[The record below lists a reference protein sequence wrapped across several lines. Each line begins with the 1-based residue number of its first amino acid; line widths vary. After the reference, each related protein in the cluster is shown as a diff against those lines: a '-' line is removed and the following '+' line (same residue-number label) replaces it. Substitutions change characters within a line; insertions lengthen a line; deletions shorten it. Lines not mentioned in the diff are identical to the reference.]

1 MGLRTNPTQLQRR
14 LGRELRQ
21 LRVNSG
27 MSAIDAGALVGLG
40 GPHLSHIEGG
50 RTAIPEPKLRTL
62 TRAYGCKSGTYVEA
76 LVAMARGDQG
86 GWWRGFRHDVDARA
100 RDLVEL
106 EAVTPSFCGFETVH
120 MPGLLQAPEY
130 AKALLETGSRN
141 PEAAQRFY
149 EFRLKRQEILT
160 RTPAPKFHVIIH
172 EAAFHMYFV
181 DPEVL
186 RRQLTHLIDVA
197 QLRNITIQIAPFRSG
212 PLPAVGGP
220 FVLFDGVVPELS
232 TVYMEHDVGA
242 EFLSATEDIARYRA
256 IFDQLSALALP
267 PLTPESERRFT
278 SQRDSLSLLQHL
290 LYIL

>member
-21 LRVNSG
+21 LRVRSG

-40 GPHLSHIEGG
+40 GPHLSHIEAG

-100 RDLVEL
+100 LDLAEL
-106 EAVTPSFCGFETVH
+106 EAASPSFSGVETVN
-120 MPGLLQAPEY
+120 MPGLLQTPEY
-130 AKALLETGSRN
+130 AKALLETRN
-141 PEAAQRFY
+141 RDADATRRFC
-149 EFRLKRQEILT
+149 EFRLRRQEVLT
-160 RTPAPKFHVIIH
+160 RDPAPNYHAIIH
-172 EAAFHMYFV
+172 EAVFHMYFV

-197 QLRNITIQIAPFRSG
+197 RLPNITIQIVPFRSG

-220 FVLFDGVVPELS
+220 FVLFGGAEPELS

-242 EFLSATEDIARYRA
+242 DFLSTPEHIARYRT
-256 IFDQLSALALP
+256 IFDRLSVLALP
-267 PLTPESERRFT
+267 PLVPETERRFT